1 MSDALS
7 DIQRDDRRNW
17 LLCLIKYSIKEDG
30 KTENDPEVQQLIE
43 KLTSI
48 PRGYFDKKL
57 SKEEIIEWIRN
68 DFKWKKVGQL

>member
-7 DIQRDDRRNW
+7 DIWRDDKRTR
-17 LLCLIKYSIKEDG
+17 LLFLIKYSIKEDG
-30 KTENDPEVQQLIE
+30 KTESDPEVQRLIE
-43 KLTSI
+43 QLTSI

-68 DFKWKKVGQL
+68 DFEWK

>member
-7 DIQRDDRRNW
+7 DIWRDDQRTR
-17 LLCLIKYSIKEDG
+17 LLFLIKYSIKEDG

-43 KLTSI
+43 QLTSI

-57 SKEEIIEWIRN
+57 SKEEIIKWIGN
-68 DFKWKKVGQL
+68 DFEWK